1 MLQAIHKGPTQAR
14 EQMSVAQVIENYE
27 ILAALT
33 AQMRIA
39 AEHGN
44 WEELISIEKQC
55 DSLLARMKKIDAE
68 TNLDETTRR
77 HKNQLI
83 QKILADEDE
92 IRNLTHEWME
102 QLQNQISSNRQEQ
115 RLQQAYGSSVD

>member
-1 MLQAIHKGPTQAR
+1 
-14 EQMSVAQVIENYE
+14 MSFAQVIENYE

-33 AQMRIA
+33 AQMRKA

-55 DSLLARMKKIDAE
+55 DSLLASMKKIDAE
-68 TNLDETTRR
+68 TNLDEEARR

-83 QKILADEDE
+83 QKILADEDV
-92 IRNLTHEWME
+92 IRRLTHDWME
-102 QLQNQISSNRQEQ
+102 QLQSQISSNRQEL
-115 RLQQAYGSSVD
+115 RLQKTYGSSAD

>member
-1 MLQAIHKGPTQAR
+1 
-14 EQMSVAQVIENYE
+14 MSFAQVIENYE

-33 AQMRIA
+33 AQMRKA

-55 DSLLARMKKIDAE
+55 DSLLASMKKIDAE
-68 TNLDETTRR
+68 TNLDESTRR

-92 IRNLTHEWME
+92 IRGLTHDWME
-102 QLQNQISSNRQEQ
+102 QLEKLLQSNIQEQ
-115 RLQQAYGSSVD
+115 RLYRTYVNNELYK